1 MSRSGISRAI
11 AWRSFA
17 PHLGA
22 LGVLGVFGA
31 LGGALGGAWIAS
43 GWLVNPPPILALQ
56 AAPPI
61 LALQAPPPILAL
73 QAAPPILALQAAPPI
88 LALQAAPP
96 IQALQAT
103 GALYQLVRYGDPSTV
118 RVGVFSLHGPRM
130 PPADGDVD

>member
-1 MSRSGISRAI
+1 MTGRMLMSSSGISRAI

-22 LGVLGVFGA
+22 LGILGVFGA

-43 GWLVNPPPILALQ
+43 GWLVNP
-56 AAPPI
+56 PPI

-88 LALQAAPP
+88 LALQATAAPP
-96 IQALQAT
+96 ILALQAT

-118 RVGVFSLHGPRM
+118 RVGVVTPHALVM
-130 PPADGDVD
+130 PPADGNVD